1 MQQQNNGA
9 SLVAVQGCYT
19 TKEFPHLRHSPCD
32 YHISWYTGE
41 KAYIVESII
50 VYTEEGSRAAYDQWV
65 CLPSPPVEHG
75 CCTLARRMTA
85 CLFRCDRT
93 TRAHILILLTTHY
106 VAINHRVVTHGL
118 PAHALDCH
126 STMCT
131 VLQYPAGSAH
141 AS

>member
-50 VYTEEGSRAAYDQWV
+50 VYTEEGSRATYDQWV
-65 CLPSPPVEHG
+65 CLPSPRWSMIV
-75 CCTLARRMTA
+75 ARSHDVWR
-85 CLFRCDRT
+85 RT
-93 TRAHILILLTTHY
+93 FVAVIVPHELIY
-106 VAINHRVVTHGL
+106 
-118 PAHALDCH
+118 
-126 STMCT
+126 
-131 VLQYPAGSAH
+131 
-141 AS
+141 